1 LTERLHPIL
10 LTVATF
16 LGVCFC
22 LIGFMPSWMATQN
35 KYKQLE
41 IPEEAAAVE
50 HLILDFSDGQYIN
63 ATEEEAWWEGN
74 IGGHDIKIMWDQ
86 AFNGFIGVAHLSIW
100 RFAIF
105 TVYTGEH
112 GMEWYHHVQ
121 LISTTRDGILEN
133 VSRIDD
139 YFDDGAARFKLI
151 CEHFHFHFLLYYR
164 TENYTKF
171 SDAFAV
177 NDFWM
182 VIGLTFDQTATTL
195 SSWDLVSAILF
206 FQAPQIHPL
215 LNFIIALPLL
225 ISIAFLIYEFIRRLI
240 PFLP

>member
-10 LTVATF
+10 LTVITF
-16 LGVCFC
+16 LGVCFT
-22 LIGFMPSWMATQN
+22 LIGFMPSWIMTERRDYR
-35 KYKQLE
+35 KPD
-41 IPEEAAAVE
+41 IPEELAAEE
-50 HLILDFSDGQYIN
+50 HLILNFSDVEFIN
-63 ATEEEAWWEGN
+63 ATKEGAWWESKV
-74 IGGHDIKIMWDQ
+74 GGHDIKIMWDQ
-86 AFNGFIGVAHLSIW
+86 ELDFIGVAHLDIW

-105 TVYTGEH
+105 VVYTGEH
-112 GMEWYHHVQ
+112 GMEWSYRGQ
-121 LISTTRDGILEN
+121 PILETDDGILEN

-139 YFDDGAARFKLI
+139 YFDDGAARFKLK
-151 CEHFHFHFLLYYR
+151 CDHFHFHFLLYYQ

-177 NDFWM
+177 NDFGM

-195 SSWDLVSAILF
+195 SSWDLINAILF

>member
-1 LTERLHPIL
+1 LTERLYPIL

-35 KYKQLE
+35 EYKQLE
-41 IPEEAAAVE
+41 IPEEAAAIE
-50 HLILDFSDGQYIN
+50 HLILNFSEVEFIN
-63 ATEEEAWWEGN
+63 ATEEEAWWEGKV
-74 IGGHDIKIMWDQ
+74 GGHDIKIMWDQ
-86 AFNGFIGVAHLSIW
+86 DFNGYIGVTHLDIW

-105 TVYTGEH
+105 SVYTGEH
-112 GMEWYHHVQ
+112 GMEWYYQNRLVQ
-121 LISTTRDGILEN
+121 TENGILYN
-133 VSRIDD
+133 VSRINN
-139 YFDDGAARFKLI
+139 YFKDGAARFKLK
-151 CEHFHFHFLLYYR
+151 CNHFHFHFLLYYQ

-171 SDAFAV
+171 SEAFNN

-182 VIGLTFDQTATTL
+182 VLGITFDQVASTL

-215 LNFIIALPLL
+215 LNFIIALPIW

>member
-22 LIGFMPSWMATQN
+22 LIGFMPSWMAAQN
-35 KYKQLE
+35 EYRQLE
-41 IPEEAAAVE
+41 IPEETAAIE
-50 HLILDFSDGQYIN
+50 YLILNFSDVEFIN
-63 ATEEEAWWEGN
+63 ATEEGAWWEGEV
-74 IGGHDIKIMWDQ
+74 GGHDIKIMWDQ
-86 AFNGFIGVAHLSIW
+86 EINFIGVAHLEIW

-105 TVYTGEH
+105 SVYTGEH
-112 GMEWYHHVQ
+112 GMEWYYQ
-121 LISTTRDGILEN
+121 DRLIPTEDGILFN
-133 VSRIDD
+133 ILRIND
-139 YFDDGAARFKLI
+139 YFREGATRFKLK
-151 CEHFHFHFLLYYR
+151 CDHFHFHFLLYYQ

-171 SDAFAV
+171 SDAFNN

-182 VIGLTFDQTATTL
+182 VLGLTFDQVASTL
-195 SSWDLVSAILF
+195 SSWDLVSSILF

-215 LNFIIALPLL
+215 LNFIIALP
-225 ISIAFLIYEFIRRLI
+225 IWVSIGFLIYEFIRRLI